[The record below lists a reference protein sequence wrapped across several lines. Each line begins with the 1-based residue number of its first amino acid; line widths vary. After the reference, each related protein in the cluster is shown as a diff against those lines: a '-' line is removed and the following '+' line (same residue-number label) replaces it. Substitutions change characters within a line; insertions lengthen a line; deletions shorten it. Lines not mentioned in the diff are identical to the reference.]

1 MLSHILSAFPP
12 QSATFKSISLRA
24 DDSAIDYWPL
34 YGLEREVRQRQ
45 SHHYALEVL
54 RSSLSA
60 WAVGGGA
67 VRWGPF

>member
-1 MLSHILSAFPP
+1 MPSHILSAFPP
-12 QSATFKSISLRA
+12 QSATFKSISFRA
-24 DDSAIDYWPL
+24 DDSAIDYWSL

-54 RSSLSA
+54 KSLSA
-60 WAVGGGA
+60 GAVGGGA